1 MISYHPYFVLH
12 EPASFTHFF
21 SCDGGKQYGKGFLPD
36 EEEPKDQSRDVR
48 GGGCTSPGTDGHTI
62 INYDDDTES
71 LSSTNSSISL
81 SRRRSTGSKLLG
93 RKLKNGAI
101 FSKLKFSSSS
111 PDDVKTTGNE
121 EASYEQDIRNDSEY
135 QYQHFLSLINETT
148 SDTNNKPGDT
158 PKCGREDDKDDN
170 EEESCHG
177 KHQLE
182 LIDDEELLPTQ
193 QPSLPS
199 DVFPQPLTEEL
210 SSSEECTPPTNVGR
224 NDEQDGE
231 QSLVEQLDEDTTD
244 TSKNLGDMPK
254 CGRDDETNGD
264 IEGSCQGKHQ
274 LESIDDEELLPSQQP
289 SSPLRTLPQ
298 PVTDKLSSLKE
309 CTPPTNV
316 GRNDGQ
322 DDQQSQNEQFN
333 EVTTDTNSNLGD
345 MPKCGRDDDKDGNEE
360 ISIQEKCGRGDNM
373 DGNEEESFQGKKK
386 LESLDDEE
394 LQPAQTSS
402 SSDVFPQPL
411 TAELS
416 SSGECTPPTN
426 IGRNDGQDDQESC
439 RNQINETTSDTNS
452 NREDTPKCGRGDDM
466 NADEEDSFQGQPQL
480 EILSDEL
487 LASSKQPCPPSHM
500 LPQPL
505 GRKVSSAN
513 ECAPPTSISGIEL
526 MGRFSSVALGPSPVK
541 LKGDHTFINID
552 MSMDELDDDVGTERN
567 DRILSPN
574 TATISGTHR
583 PHWCSLATIP
593 VVSITGSEYI
603 GVRGGHKV
611 QTFVRSIDSIN
622 IENVDRNSSSSPI
635 HPDIS
640 AEQSPWPS
648 TSLREAAP
656 PSEPLIECD
665 TPQSIWKFR
674 DGAWKTST
682 SPCEAA
688 LPLEPSIES
697 DLRQSIVGP
706 THSETLDAKS
716 SSLHRHPP
724 SSSPD
729 ETKPSFT
736 HCISQ
741 YSSLKSPSPMK
752 MNHFAFD
759 ESMDTTIGMNDS
771 VHDDNV
777 EVNYL
782 GDVDPCDDDAMGNNG
797 HGCAE
802 NSRNNAPTLG
812 DDAGSQGKEPS
823 RARRSPRQSHDDVSA
838 KHIKFK
844 HPSTTKLSRIRSQT
858 SNVTGSTSLL
868 QQEYNVD
875 HSCSTPLERLARDV
889 GNTLRQ
895 WRVHQGCDWH
905 VSLDWAEKMKDV
917 EKELD
922 EKDSDLEDEVLY
934 GGEGEIS
941 CLDITQGL
949 DPPIQCMSMD
959 ICERGFANRTRTIHS
974 WMGDENAI
982 LSSADFL
989 VKKPQSQLPS
999 PSSKPRPMELIAP
1012 PKESRSAQTE
1022 KQVRRGSWH
1031 RGAQCLRSQ
1040 KIQFHTTGYSPEQT
1054 EDSVNWNRRRYTIPL
1069 LLKLWDAPYSPVE
1082 ARGDFVFAM
1091 EILGCDGTENTVP
1104 RSLRSSISSSS
1115 FSLTGELGVL
1125 SPCGTGRV
1133 FYNPSST
1140 TPSTSTTD
1148 EATVLSSCSSFSELA
1163 TGLTR
1168 DISSLFNIGQH
1179 ITLCLDLGENTNDT
1193 GHGDIESLYNDI
1205 RFCIENNINEAIEAQ
1220 RHALQERR
1228 RRWKQCNIRLRKR
1241 KQTRLEVTQPRKTQ
1255 QEQLKKAKNSVVNNY
1270 IFDDDS
1276 SDRDD
1281 NSEYDSDESEDSDD
1295 EYTLGHDL
1303 HLNQQ
1308 EIHAEVTASLTALL
1322 QTALN
1327 LAVSENDCSIPVFG
1341 IWGDYCGDSREND
1354 KRGRRNHKAAPSW
1367 VSSDL
1372 ERNLLQI
1379 RDNFLGNI
1387 DEKSAMKLLL
1397 SSPALSGMCL
1407 SEKFQSTHRLYHI
1420 PTQALPLHLSTL
1432 NGLAKVLLSQCPS
1445 FDGAVVLSA
1454 ARHRYHWEERDNN
1467 EGYGVPPRSQMNQD
1481 WRIFYSASADDDTSP
1496 VEMYKEQC
1504 HQQALRILE
1513 RSSSPLIYRPEPMWG
1528 PNEGNPLLSLS
1539 ATVSWGVI
1547 PAQDNSSINPPPLLQ
1562 LPMKIRS
1569 SNFSSTPSELLDLEY
1584 ALQSAALNPI
1594 GMGVVENEG
1603 VHHEFGPREPVF
1615 MACAEFDINAPCAT
1629 LSANT
1634 RCVLAALLRCGSLG
1648 LDTLPGHL
1656 TKRNIVANFCRH
1668 ATSQVAGESSSG
1680 EDLTNTENVLRKSLG
1695 LAKVGPVTKR
1705 LIDALDWGDIEMDLS
1720 AADFDRATN
1729 EALQRIQT
1737 TTYPAPPAEVFSI
1750 GVGDGKLPSTNHKLQ
1765 SQSKG
1770 SPPGRLLSILFA
1782 HMARLR
1788 TPPSMMRLWLSFV
1801 EELRTHWDNNES
1813 LPNLGFVPGLDSNGD
1828 AGKPHWGLQK
1838 VNTLG
1843 HKADHAAFV
1852 NSSEPD
1858 PDRDHCIINQMLQVC
1873 FVLCSVFFFRHT
1885 FEPQ

>member
-1 MISYHPYFVLH
+1 M
-12 EPASFTHFF
+12 
-21 SCDGGKQYGKGFLPD
+21 D
-36 EEEPKDQSRDVR
+36 
-48 GGGCTSPGTDGHTI
+48 
-62 INYDDDTES
+62 
-71 LSSTNSSISL
+71 
-81 SRRRSTGSKLLG
+81 
-93 RKLKNGAI
+93 
-101 FSKLKFSSSS
+101 
-111 PDDVKTTGNE
+111 GNE
-121 EASYEQDIRNDSEY
+121 EE
-135 QYQHFLSLINETT
+135 
-148 SDTNNKPGDT
+148 
-158 PKCGREDDKDDN
+158 
-170 EEESCHG
+170 
-177 KHQLE
+177 
-182 LIDDEELLPTQ
+182 
-193 QPSLPS
+193 
-199 DVFPQPLTEEL
+199 
-210 SSSEECTPPTNVGR
+210 
-224 NDEQDGE
+224 
-231 QSLVEQLDEDTTD
+231 
-244 TSKNLGDMPK
+244 
-254 CGRDDETNGD
+254 
-264 IEGSCQGKHQ
+264 SCQGKHQ
-274 LESIDDEELLPSQQP
+274 LESLDDEELQPAQQT
-289 SSPLRTLPQ
+289 SSSSDVFPQ
-298 PVTDKLSSLKE
+298 PLTAELSTLEE

-322 DDQQSQNEQFN
+322 DDQESREEQIDEAATHTAN
-333 EVTTDTNSNLGD
+333 KPGDT
-345 MPKCGRDDDKDGNEE
+345 PKCGRNDDRDG
-360 ISIQEKCGRGDNM
+360 EKKH
-373 DGNEEESFQGKKK
+373 Q

-394 LQPAQTSS
+394 LLPAQQLSS
-402 SSDVFPQPL
+402 SSHMLPQPL

-426 IGRNDGQDDQESC
+426 VGRNDGQDDQES
-439 RNQINETTSDTNS
+439 RKKQINETTSDTNN

-466 NADEEDSFQGQPQL
+466 NADEEDSFQVQPQL

-487 LASSKQPCPPSHM
+487 LSSSKQPCTPSHM

-505 GRKVSSAN
+505 GRKVSSAD
-513 ECAPPTSISGIEL
+513 EYAPPTSISGIEL

-541 LKGDHTFINID
+541 LKGDHTFMNID
-552 MSMDELDDDVGTERN
+552 MSMDELDDDVGNERN

-574 TATISGTHR
+574 TAPISGTHR

-593 VVSITGSEYI
+593 VVSITGSKYI
-603 GVRGGHKV
+603 RVGGGHKQ

-635 HPDIS
+635 HPNIS
-640 AEQSPWPS
+640 AEQFPWPS

-656 PSEPLIECD
+656 PSEPSIECD
-665 TPQSIWKFR
+665 TSVEI
-674 DGAWKTST
+674 ST

-697 DLRQSIVGP
+697 NTRQSIVGP
-706 THSETLDAKS
+706 AHSETLDAKS
-716 SSLHRHPP
+716 SSLHRPSP

-782 GDVDPCDDDAMGNNG
+782 GDVDPCDDDTMGNNG
-797 HGCAE
+797 HGCAG
-802 NSRNNAPTLG
+802 NSRNNTPTLG
-812 DDAGSQGKEPS
+812 DDAGSQGNEPS
-823 RARRSPRQSHDDVSA
+823 RARRSPRQSYDDVSA
-838 KHIKFK
+838 KHMKFK

-868 QQEYNVD
+868 QREYNVD

-922 EKDSDLEDEVLY
+922 EKDSDLDDEVLD

-941 CLDITQGL
+941 CLDITQDL
-949 DPPIQCMSMD
+949 NPPIQCMSMD
-959 ICERGFANRTRTIHS
+959 ICERGFANRTKTIHS

-982 LSSADFL
+982 LSSVDFL
-989 VKKPQSQLPS
+989 LKKPQSQLPS
-999 PSSKPRPMELIAP
+999 PSKPRPREPIAP

-1082 ARGDFVFAM
+1082 ARGDIFFAI
-1091 EILGCDGTENTVP
+1091 EIHGCDGTENTVP
-1104 RSLRSSISSSS
+1104 RSLRSGISSSS

-1140 TPSTSTTD
+1140 TPSSSTTD

-1228 RRWKQCNIRLRKR
+1228 RRRKQRYIRLRKR
-1241 KQTRLEVTQPRKTQ
+1241 KHTRLEVTQPRKTQ
-1255 QEQLKKAKNSVVNNY
+1255 QEQLKKAKNSDVNNY
-1270 IFDDDS
+1270 IFNDES
-1276 SDRDD
+1276 FDRDD

-1379 RDNFLGNI
+1379 RDNFLNI
-1387 DEKSAMKLLL
+1387 DEKNAMKLLL

-1407 SEKFQSTHRLYHI
+1407 SENFQSTHRLYHI

-1432 NGLAKVLLSQCPS
+1432 NGLAKVLLTQCPS

-1454 ARHRYHWEERDNN
+1454 ARHRYHWEQRDNK

-1481 WRIFYSASADDDTSP
+1481 WRMFYSASADDDTSP
-1496 VEMYKEQC
+1496 VEMYREQC
-1504 HQQALRILE
+1504 QQQALRILE
-1513 RSSSPLIYRPEPMWG
+1513 RASSPLINRPEPMWG

-1547 PAQDNSSINPPPLLQ
+1547 PAQDNSSIKPPPLLR

-1569 SNFSSTPSELLDLEY
+1569 SNFASTPLELLDLEY

-1603 VHHEFGPREPVF
+1603 GHHEFGPREPVF
-1615 MACAEFDINAPCAT
+1615 MACAEFDIDAPCAT

-1656 TKRNIVANFCRH
+1656 TKRNIIANFSQH
-1668 ATSQVAGESSSG
+1668 ATSHVAGESSSG

-1705 LIDALDWGDIEMDLS
+1705 LLDALEWGDIEMDLS

-1750 GVGDGKLPSTNHKLQ
+1750 GVGNGKLPSTNHKP
-1765 SQSKG
+1765 SHSKG

-1858 PDRDHCIINQMLQVC
+1858 PDRDHCIINQNLQVC
-1873 FVLCSVFFFRHT
+1873 FVRCSVFFYRHT
-1885 FEPQ
+1885 LNVNSTVISNLSTPTGVQHMH

>member
-1 MISYHPYFVLH
+1 ML
-12 EPASFTHFF
+12 
-21 SCDGGKQYGKGFLPD
+21 
-36 EEEPKDQSRDVR
+36 
-48 GGGCTSPGTDGHTI
+48 
-62 INYDDDTES
+62 
-71 LSSTNSSISL
+71 
-81 SRRRSTGSKLLG
+81 
-93 RKLKNGAI
+93 
-101 FSKLKFSSSS
+101 
-111 PDDVKTTGNE
+111 
-121 EASYEQDIRNDSEY
+121 
-135 QYQHFLSLINETT
+135 
-148 SDTNNKPGDT
+148 
-158 PKCGREDDKDDN
+158 
-170 EEESCHG
+170 
-177 KHQLE
+177 
-182 LIDDEELLPTQ
+182 
-193 QPSLPS
+193 
-199 DVFPQPLTEEL
+199 PQPL
-210 SSSEECTPPTNVGR
+210 
-224 NDEQDGE
+224 
-231 QSLVEQLDEDTTD
+231 
-244 TSKNLGDMPK
+244 
-254 CGRDDETNGD
+254 
-264 IEGSCQGKHQ
+264 
-274 LESIDDEELLPSQQP
+274 
-289 SSPLRTLPQ
+289 
-298 PVTDKLSSLKE
+298 TDKLSSLKE
-309 CTPPTNV
+309 CTPLTFV
-316 GRNDGQ
+316 GKNDGQ
-322 DDQQSQNEQFN
+322 DDQELRKEPINE
-333 EVTTDTNSNLGD
+333 TTSDTNSNLGD

-360 ISIQEKCGRGDNM
+360 VSCQGKRGRGDDM
-373 DGNEEESFQGKKK
+373 DGNEEESCQGKHQ

-394 LQPAQTSS
+394 LQPAQQTSS
-402 SSDVFPQPL
+402 SSDVFPQPLTAELSTLEECTPPTNVGRNDGQDDQESRKEQIDQAATHTDNEPGDTPKCGRNDDRDGEKKHQLESLDDEELLPAQQLSSSSHMLPQPL

-426 IGRNDGQDDQESC
+426 VGRNDGQDDQES
-439 RNQINETTSDTNS
+439 RKKQINETTSDTNS
-452 NREDTPKCGRGDDM
+452 NLEDTPKCGRGDDM
-466 NADEEDSFQGQPQL
+466 NADEEDSFQVQPQL

-487 LASSKQPCPPSHM
+487 LSSSKQPCTPSHM

-505 GRKVSSAN
+505 GRKVSSAD

-526 MGRFSSVALGPSPVK
+526 MGRFSSVALLGPSPVK
-541 LKGDHTFINID
+541 LKGDHTFMNID

-574 TATISGTHR
+574 TAPISGTHR

-593 VVSITGSEYI
+593 VVSITGSKYI
-603 GVRGGHKV
+603 RVGGGHKQ

-622 IENVDRNSSSSPI
+622 IENGDRNSSSSPI

-648 TSLREAAP
+648 TSMRKAAP
-656 PSEPLIECD
+656 PSEPSIEWD
-665 TPQSIWKFR
+665 ASVEI
-674 DGAWKTST
+674 ST

-697 DLRQSIVGP
+697 NTRQSIVGP
-706 THSETLDAKS
+706 AHSETLDAKS
-716 SSLHRHPP
+716 SSLHRPSP
-724 SSSPD
+724 SSSPG

-782 GDVDPCDDDAMGNNG
+782 GDVDPCDDDTMGNNG
-797 HGCAE
+797 HGCAG
-802 NSRNNAPTLG
+802 NSRNNTPTLG
-812 DDAGSQGKEPS
+812 DDAGSQGNEPS
-823 RARRSPRQSHDDVSA
+823 RARRSPRQSYDDVSA
-838 KHIKFK
+838 KHMKFK
-844 HPSTTKLSRIRSQT
+844 HPSTTKLSRIRSQK
-858 SNVTGSTSLL
+858 SNVTGSSSLL

-922 EKDSDLEDEVLY
+922 EKDSDLEDEVLD

-941 CLDITQGL
+941 CLDITQDL
-949 DPPIQCMSMD
+949 DPLIQCMSMD

-982 LSSADFL
+982 LSSVDFL
-989 VKKPQSQLPS
+989 LKKPQSQLPS
-999 PSSKPRPMELIAP
+999 PSSKPRPREPIAP
-1012 PKESRSAQTE
+1012 PKESRSAQTK
-1022 KQVRRGSWH
+1022 KQERRRSWH

-1040 KIQFHTTGYSPEQT
+1040 KIQFHTTGCSPEQT

-1082 ARGDFVFAM
+1082 ARGDIFFAM
-1091 EILGCDGTENTVP
+1091 EIHGCDGTENTVP
-1104 RSLRSSISSSS
+1104 RSLRSGISSSS

-1140 TPSTSTTD
+1140 TPSSSTTD

-1228 RRWKQCNIRLRKR
+1228 RRRKQRYIRLRKR
-1241 KQTRLEVTQPRKTQ
+1241 KHTRLEVTQPRKTQ
-1255 QEQLKKAKNSVVNNY
+1255 QEQLKKAKNSDVNNY
-1270 IFDDDS
+1270 IFNDDS
-1276 SDRDD
+1276 FDRDD
-1281 NSEYDSDESEDSDD
+1281 NSEYDSDESDDSDD
-1295 EYTLGHDL
+1295 EFTLGHDL

-1379 RDNFLGNI
+1379 RDNFLNI
-1387 DEKSAMKLLL
+1387 DEKNAMKLLL

-1407 SEKFQSTHRLYHI
+1407 SENFQSTHRLYHI

-1432 NGLAKVLLSQCPS
+1432 NGLAKVLLTQCPS

-1454 ARHRYHWEERDNN
+1454 ARHRYHWEQRDNK

-1481 WRIFYSASADDDTSP
+1481 WRMFYSASADDDTSP
-1496 VEMYKEQC
+1496 VEMYREHCQ
-1504 HQQALRILE
+1504 QQALRILE
-1513 RSSSPLIYRPEPMWG
+1513 RASSPLIYRPEPMWG

-1569 SNFSSTPSELLDLEY
+1569 SSFASTPLELLDLEY

-1594 GMGVVENEG
+1594 GMGVVVNEG
-1603 VHHEFGPREPVF
+1603 GHHEFGPREPVF
-1615 MACAEFDINAPCAT
+1615 MACAEFDIDAPCAT

-1656 TKRNIVANFCRH
+1656 TKRNIVANFSRH
-1668 ATSQVAGESSSG
+1668 ATSDVAGESSSG

-1705 LIDALDWGDIEMDLS
+1705 LLDALDWGDIEMDLS

-1750 GVGDGKLPSTNHKLQ
+1750 GVGNGKLPSTNHKP
-1765 SQSKG
+1765 SHSKG

-1858 PDRDHCIINQMLQVC
+1858 PDRDHCIINQNLQVC
-1873 FVLCSVFFFRHT
+1873 FVRCSVFFFRHT
-1885 FEPQ
+1885 FEF